1 VDELMAYYL
10 ERRAAMLDDGA
21 KKPDRADFR
30 KRFDLMSIQRN
41 LKAAG
46 RFVYID
52 VVKKKDHLLPYIPQT
67 LGYVRRNL
75 NRYNELKKLRDA
87 LQPYVEEL
95 RSAP

>member
-1 VDELMAYYL
+1 LIDYYL
-10 ERRAAMLDDGA
+10 ERRAGMMDNGS
-21 KKPDRADFR
+21 KKPDHAAFR
-30 KRFDLMSIQRN
+30 KRFDFMSLQRN

-52 VVKKKDHLLPYIPQT
+52 VVKKKNHLLPYIPQT
-67 LGYVRRNL
+67 LGYVRRTL
-75 NRYNELKKLRDA
+75 NRHHELQRLRDA